1 MAKILFNETTTTVSD
16 VGVCVSGVMVGL
28 SVYLDKGI
36 NIINIS
42 KLSSF
47 GRHDFVSYNLQ
58 NNDNVQVLFD
68 SGGLDLSIR
77 LNCLTEAEVL
87 TLDLL
92 VILTGSKLNLLKAEI
107 NNSDIVDYLTIDCV
121 ASAPLVTPTATSTGT
136 PTVTPTHSRVHDTL
150 DFDDILIYDENQVLE
165 INDVLYSDLSLNQYN
180 FDDLIAINSAY
191 DDSNIMYVRRK
202 KENVIYVV
210 GRSENNVAKV
220 IDYVL
225 CPSPTPTLTPT
236 HTPTISVTSTITPT
250 NTLTNSP
257 TQTPTN
263 TETTTS
269 TPTNTLTPS
278 NTLTNTPSLSQE
290 LLVAKYFISDEIDV
304 VCELP
309 PTEDNIIPYHTTKKF
324 RIDRYSE
331 SNEILNNEFVL
342 DCSEMVSFIVQ
353 ANNLRIG
360 NTYKFQFSIPH
371 KSEQSFVLVEPNNQT
386 FVATS
391 SAQNIN
397 IIVKYTGNSNKFL
410 VRFNLCE
417 NCSETSGYEEN
428 EFFIFQCG

>member
-16 VGVCVSGVMVGL
+16 VSICSSGVNVGL
-28 SVYLDKGI
+28 LIYLDKGI
-36 NIINIS
+36 NTIDIS

-47 GRHDFVSYNLQ
+47 GRHDFISYGLQ
-58 NNDNVQVLFD
+58 TNPNVQILFA
-68 SGGLDLSIR
+68 SNGTDLSLRI
-77 LNCLTEAEVL
+77 NCLTDEEVL
-87 TLDLL
+87 SLNAV
-92 VILTGSKLNLLKAEI
+92 VILTGSRLNLLKAEI
-107 NNSDIVDYLTIDCV
+107 NNSDIVDYLTIDCL
-121 ASAPLVTPTATSTGT
+121 ASAPLITPTPTSTGT

-150 DFDDILIYDENQVLE
+150 DFDDILIYDNNQVLE
-165 INDVLYSDLSLNQYN
+165 INDILYRDLSLNLYS
-180 FDDLIAINSAY
+180 FDDLVAINPAY
-191 DDSNIMYVRRK
+191 DNSNIMYVRRK

-210 GRSENNVAKV
+210 GRSENNTAKV
-220 IDYVL
+220 LDYLL

-250 NTLTNSP
+250 NTLTRSP

-263 TETTTS
+263 TSTSTS

-278 NTLTNTPSLSQE
+278 NTITNTPSLSQQ
-290 LLVAKYFISDEIDV
+290 LLVAKYLISDEIDI

-309 PTEDNIIPYHTTKKF
+309 PENDSIIPYHTTKKF

-331 SNEILNNEFVL
+331 NNDILNNEFIL
-342 DCSEMVSFIVQ
+342 NCSEFVSFIVQ
-353 ANNLRIG
+353 ASNLRIG

-371 KSEQSFVLVEPNNQT
+371 TSEQSFVSIEPNNQT

-391 SAQNIN
+391 STQNIN
-397 IIVKYTGNSNKFL
+397 IIVKYTGPSDKFL

-417 NCSETSGYEEN
+417 NCSDTASYEEN
-428 EFFIFQCG
+428 EFFIFKCG